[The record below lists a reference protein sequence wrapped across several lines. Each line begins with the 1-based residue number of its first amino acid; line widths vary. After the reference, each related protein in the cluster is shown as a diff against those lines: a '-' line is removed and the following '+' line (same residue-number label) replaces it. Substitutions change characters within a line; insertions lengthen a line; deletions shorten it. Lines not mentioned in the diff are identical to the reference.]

1 MDETTNIVLVGAG
14 HAHLHLAAQAGRL
27 IERGAHV
34 TLISPGDFW
43 YSGMASGMLGGDYRD
58 DEDRLDPAALIHAA
72 GGDFIRDRVVGIDRQ
87 ARQLRLAES
96 PPLAYDLLSL
106 NLGSRVETSPVIGL
120 GGDAH
125 VWPAKPVGRLWR
137 LRQLLETALAAD
149 APLPRLA
156 VIGGG
161 PTGVELTANLL
172 ALGERYGREL
182 EISLVSAS
190 ERLLPE
196 APRSAGRWVARR
208 LYRRGARLELAASA
222 VFWEPGQLRLD
233 DGSTVAADHVV
244 VATGLVAPDLVG
256 ELGLRSDARQGLA
269 ITSALHTPED
279 SRIFAVGDCAWLE
292 SAPYPKLGVFG
303 VRQAPILLANLE
315 ARLAGE
321 PFRHFQP
328 QRRYLSIIN
337 LGDGRGLGLWGRLW
351 WRGRSALTL
360 KRYLDHRFMAGYRVE
375 PSR

>member
-14 HAHLHLAAQAGRL
+14 HAHLHLAARVERL

-58 DEDRLDPAALIHAA
+58 DEDRLDPAALIRA
-72 GGDFIRDRVVGIDRQ
+72 GGGEVIDDRVVGIDRQ

-106 NLGSRVETSPVIGL
+106 NLGSRVATNAIIGI

-137 LRQLLETALAAD
+137 LRQLLETALAEQ

-172 ALGERYGREL
+172 GLGERYGREL

-196 APRSAGRWVARR
+196 APRSASRWVARR

-222 VFWEPGQLRLD
+222 VAWEPGRLRLD
-233 DGSTVAADHVV
+233 DGSEVGADHVLL
-244 VATGLVAPDLVG
+244 ASGLVAPDLVG

-269 ITSALHTPED
+269 ITPALHAPED
-279 SRIFAVGDCAWLE
+279 PRIFAVGDCAWLE
-292 SAPYPKLGVFG
+292 HAPYPKLGVFG
-303 VRQAPILLANLE
+303 VRQGPVLLANLE
-315 ARLAGE
+315 ARLTGAA
-321 PFRHFQP
+321 PRHFQP
-328 QRRYLSIIN
+328 QRRYLSILN
-337 LGDGRGLGLWGRLW
+337 LGDGRGLGLWGRFW
-351 WRGRSALTL
+351 WRGRSALAL
-360 KRYLDHRFMAGYRVE
+360 KRRLDHRFMAAYRAGTG
-375 PSR
+375 R